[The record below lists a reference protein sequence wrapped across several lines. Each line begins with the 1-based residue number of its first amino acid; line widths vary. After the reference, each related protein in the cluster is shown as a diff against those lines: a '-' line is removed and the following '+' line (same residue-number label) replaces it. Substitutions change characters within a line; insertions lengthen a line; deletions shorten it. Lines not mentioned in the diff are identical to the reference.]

1 MTKMRFKRITDIGS
15 YVGFQGPKIFDRL
28 RGQNDLKKHSGQIIA
43 KLYALASFT
52 VL

>member
-1 MTKMRFKRITDIGS
+1 MTKMRFKRITHIGS

-28 RGQNDLKKHSGQIIA
+28 RGQNGQIIA
-43 KLYALASFT
+43 KLYALASFA